1 VFEAFET
8 SATCESVLAA
18 ENALQWDF
26 PGQAVVIP
34 YDIYSNDDF
43 QQSLSTF
50 LEQASIESI
59 KQFAAV
65 TYKACAPL
73 PEIRDTPNPTLV
85 TGALMTILEA
95 SGSAL
100 NTPLLRKRV
109 RDTVSFD
116 QAYKPWR
123 RSAFYLAL
131 RVALQRHLYRI
142 LGAEKGR
149 LYYKVVMCIFLSQ
162 LLDAGVY
169 VISNEASHFLRQKLG
184 CRLAKLEVENERG
197 SSTFQDL
204 HRQIFRTFRPIM
216 EKSLTYV
223 AQYIESQW
231 EAHKRRTSRVIR
243 PIPQFANPADLKLS
257 LSLSGQYLSRAMYLR
272 FSTANSVI
280 CSPTELLGQY
290 ESTTGLKPFV
300 AVMDRYLSLSA
311 YEEHVPK
318 VYESS
323 GDRSD
328 SAACL
333 RIARKIGAYVDIV
346 NDAYIDYPEFK
357 SRQLLHLLCL
367 WMAMDRHAVH
377 CYPLLA
383 EFHPGLDP
391 AMLAVLQLSTLDDLE
406 RLRDLQLYL
415 RKRCSG
421 WCGSGAKTIF
431 DTPTEDSFAVRYYQ
445 KSKDAASLIELRN
458 EIEEDAEKNL
468 AAKEAEWHEKSEMH
482 ESKIRE
488 MAALSCIYKW
498 QKDENGIE
506 TQVHQRPCRKHKL
519 KWEAKQMTIDIL
531 EHPLPKVEPALKA
544 VIFEL
549 MCPKDFAAYRDATWL
564 ILSSY
569 AFPKQ
574 TPNESVP
581 RLRAY
586 PGLRKYAHDVVYTVT
601 LGSTTKSHLE
611 SHYAKSGFPVTFR
624 EVCRSFGLKLDYF
637 DESTKT
643 FVSRQEQP
651 SFAHL
656 FPLKLPAN
664 SPYIA
669 FEDVNRSWPSSNRVL
684 ATQTTCPADLNVH
697 EFMAWQG
704 LLLGTYA
711 RWPSLLREMGSTNL
725 SFSTDST
732 WAIVSLLLLQAG
744 PAHTDDPLRDVHSIL
759 RDSTFCRQLL
769 AQVDYRLEAIKR
781 NWREPVQLDIL
792 MSMLLKIIS
801 ATSSSRVRTIAI
813 DLISKSRTVG
823 QGWCVALQG
832 VEHEHG
838 SGQSI
843 FPIWAAVL
851 WKRTFHPI
859 IEASHKILPQMLT
872 DFIVASITLQNCLV
886 GQFDTLPHNLR
897 NAMRT
902 DEQALLK
909 ALKMFWPVPA
919 DSEGQITMYLDPDTW
934 WVAMSLSTQNAIQH
948 HVHYNF
954 VKGTLLINGQQLG
967 VLPPEYR
974 RWPIIQELFG
984 SQALSVLPSSLPGM
998 SLVISRMMPFEHW
1011 VHLGFRNKQL
1021 VIRAQHRVRNRMI
1034 LLEFVSPSVFGGER
1048 HHDLPG
1054 PLAVGCYHWL
1064 DLDTGVIEIR
1074 QQDPWKSKLGN
1085 WRLDLKTGRATRNNQ
1100 STLVDPN
1107 SELAKRVAQNF
1118 HQFEYSHNITVYQP
1132 QRGNLRVELKR
1143 LELDFVV
1150 VQGGLLLCPQL
1161 GAVIAESRLQDVGTW
1176 YGLKSK
1182 LVVRSIKDPTQRSIL
1197 LPLGESITSAEGPHI
1212 SIVIKNSGSY
1222 LRFGVNN
1229 VLGRIDCPA
1238 EPVMLYHRALWHA
1251 STTHFLPDSLTKRT
1265 GVEEALQYLRSGAY
1279 RPWSPLTARACDLL
1293 IMMAKLSPT
1302 RVYYPAT
1309 LKVMESVQWNS
1320 DLTITMQDDRYRR
1333 AVEDILNRN
1342 TEIGLFAPRDAAQHL
1357 PSMIS
1362 GNAHLENRSLFRTAS
1377 HGFGPAEV
1385 YKSRDRRLIDP
1396 ARHNAAGIAKLIHE
1410 WPSKVTNTTQL
1421 ASLFEHIPI
1430 ISGYARVFD
1439 KIQMTDILYTDI
1451 GLEWG
1456 PLVKTAQNF
1465 SHNEKFQAMFLFSLL
1480 AFSPNAD
1487 LELLRAVVSF
1497 SLLPNMKK
1505 IALPEAATYS
1515 HLRLHERPG
1524 LDVLMTPMR
1533 VAMQPFA
1540 VNQSVPAAQLSMRQ
1554 LDHERN
1560 AERACRSFAESVQAQ
1575 WPSRVLDLK
1584 ELAVVKDSLLN
1595 REDALNF
1602 VLPLWGRFVD
1612 NLIFSQHLEELQ
1624 LVLTRHAPDSTTT
1637 KHSPELLDTIRPRLY
1652 PLRMRGG
1659 ELPTLQEILS
1669 KDISAVSLDAT
1680 NCRDA
1685 TTQVLNTLPNGY
1697 SKSFPENK
1705 SAAIISGTRQKQA
1718 VSYQVKEL
1726 SKLIVPFRNSQSMVH
1741 QRYGLELEQS
1751 IKALCDH
1758 LAKPDPIQEPFNP
1771 TKLSNDLFAA
1781 KDKVRI
1787 GLEQIHHA
1795 LQRGDVRA
1803 RWLHAVGMW
1812 PNMTPLDLLTE
1823 LRSTSG
1829 VAYGPGIKETLVGLG
1844 LAITKYQ
1851 RLLRLHDARLK
1862 NRQHQVLDES
1872 NNIGHTNWSPL
1883 EYVDWLLLEIES
1895 NIMIRPEQVDV
1906 ALGTIA
1912 PHTHQNSVLQLLM
1925 GKGKTSCILPMVAL
1939 VLTSKNVFRI
1949 VVPRP
1954 LLLQS
1959 AQIMQAKLGGILNR
1973 EVMHIPFSRKTP
1985 TSKALMQT
1993 YCQMHTY
2000 IQKQSGIILALPEH
2014 ILSFKLSG
2022 LQRLCDGKID
2032 EAAVMIKAQAWLD
2045 RHARDVLDECDVSLA
2060 IRTQLIYPSG
2070 SQQTVDGHPLRWQTI
2085 QALLDLITSY
2095 LDELMLRFPNSIE
2108 VVVRSGF
2115 PFVYFL
2121 RKDAE
2126 DYLMEQV
2133 VQKVCKG
2140 QTVIL
2145 PLSGCSEFS
2154 QDNIRKFISMP
2165 LVDAEITNHV
2175 LEMFK
2180 EKRHLVDVLYHLR
2193 GLFVHRILLST
2204 LKKRW
2209 NVQYGLHPNRDPI
2222 AVPYQVHC
2230 HSIHLGQN
2238 QDTDFIQAKG
2248 VPSPTAEWG
2257 HPDVAIILTC
2267 LSFYYEGLSMAQF
2280 KQAIEHLAKADEPS
2294 IEYSLWV
2301 AEGVPE
2307 GFKNYNAVNVED
2319 VQQIRELHY
2328 HVRYVSNT
2336 LLTFNAL
2343 VLLGAN

>member
-1 VFEAFET
+1 VSGGLSTGRRDRSFYFITNDICSDHGTKSVVFEAFET
-8 SATCESVLAA
+8 SATCESVLAT

-26 PGQAVVIP
+26 PGQAVIVP

-50 LEQASIESI
+50 LEQASIEPI

-73 PEIRDTPNPTLV
+73 PEIRDTPNPTLI

-95 SGSAL
+95 SGSTF

-116 QAYKPWR
+116 QAHKPWR
-123 RSAFYLAL
+123 RSAFYLVL

-142 LGAEKGR
+142 LGADKGR
-149 LYYKVVMCIFLSQ
+149 LYYKAIMCLFLSQ
-162 LLDAGVY
+162 LLDAGVH

-184 CRLAKLEVENERG
+184 RRLAKLEVDNDRG
-197 SSTFQDL
+197 SQTFKDL
-204 HRQIFRTFRPIM
+204 HRHIFRTFRPLM
-216 EKSLTYV
+216 EKSLSFV

-231 EAHKRRTSRVIR
+231 EAHKRKTSRIIR
-243 PIPQFANPADLKLS
+243 PIPQFANPSDLRLS
-257 LSLSGQYLSRAMYLR
+257 LSLSRQYLNRAMYLG

-280 CSPTELLGQY
+280 CSPTEILGQY
-290 ESTTGLKPFV
+290 ESTTALRPFM
-300 AVMDRYLSLSA
+300 AVMDRYLTLSA

-328 SAACL
+328 SAECL

-346 NDAYIDYPEFK
+346 DDAYADYPEFK

-383 EFHPGLDP
+383 EFHPGFDP
-391 AMLAVLQLSTLDDLE
+391 AMLAVLQLSTLEDLE

-415 RKRCSG
+415 HKRCG
-421 WCGSGAKTIF
+421 KWCGSGAKTIF
-431 DTPTEDSFAVRYYQ
+431 DSPAEDSFAVRYYQ
-445 KSKDAASLIELRN
+445 ESKDATSLIELRN
-458 EIEEDAEKNL
+458 KIEEDAEEDL
-468 AAKEAEWHEKSEMH
+468 AAKETEWQEKSEIH

-488 MAALSCIYKW
+488 MASLSCIYKW
-498 QKDENGIE
+498 EKDENGIE
-506 TQVHQRPCRKHKL
+506 TQVHQKPCRKHTL
-519 KWEAKQMTIDIL
+519 KWQAKQMTIDIL
-531 EHPLPKVEPALKA
+531 EHPLPKAEAALKA

-549 MCPKDFAAYRDATWL
+549 MCPKDFAAYRNATWL

-574 TPNESVP
+574 DPIDNVP
-581 RLRAY
+581 LLCAY
-586 PGLRKYAHDVVYTVT
+586 SGLQEYANNVKPTVT

-637 DESTKT
+637 DKATNSFT
-643 FVSRQEQP
+643 SRQEQP

-656 FPLKLPAN
+656 FPLKLPPN
-664 SPYIA
+664 SPYTT
-669 FEDVNRSWPSSNRVL
+669 FEDVRKSWPTSNIVL
-684 ATQTTCPADLNVH
+684 ATQTTCPADVNVH
-697 EFMAWQG
+697 EYMAWQS

-732 WAIVSLLLLQAG
+732 WAVVSLLLLQAG

-759 RDSTFCRQLL
+759 RDGTFCRQLL
-769 AQVDYRLEAIKR
+769 AQVDYRLEAIRR
-781 NWREPVQLDIL
+781 NWREPIQLDIL

-801 ATSSSRVRTIAI
+801 ATSSPRVRTIAT
-813 DLISKSRTVG
+813 DLLSKSRTIV
-823 QGWCVALQG
+823 QGWCVALHG

-851 WKRTFHPI
+851 CKRTFHPT
-859 IEASHKILPQMLT
+859 IEASHKIPPQMLT
-872 DFIVASITLQNCLV
+872 DFIVASITLQNCLG
-886 GQFDTLPHNLR
+886 GQFDTLPYNLR
-897 NAMRT
+897 NAVLRDLAFSYSTRARMEDAMRT
-902 DEQALLK
+902 DDEQALLK
-909 ALKMFWPVPA
+909 ALKMFWPVPT
-919 DSEGQITMYLDPDTW
+919 DSESQITMYLDPDTW
-934 WVAMSLSTQNAIQH
+934 WVAMSLSTQYAMQH

-954 VKGTLLINGQQLG
+954 IKGTLLINGQELG

-984 SQALSVLPSSLPGM
+984 SQALGVLPSPLPGM
-998 SLVISRMMPFEHW
+998 SLVIDRMMPFEHW
-1011 VHLGFRNKQL
+1011 VHLGFRDKDL
-1021 VIRAQHRVRNRMI
+1021 VIRAEHRAQHRAQHSTK
-1034 LLEFVSPSVFGGER
+1034 LLEFVPPSVFGGER

-1054 PLAVGCYHWL
+1054 PLAVNCYHWL
-1064 DLDTGVIEIR
+1064 DLGTGVVEIR

-1085 WRLDLKTGRATRNNQ
+1085 WRLDLKTGRATRNNR

-1107 SELAKRVAQNF
+1107 CELAKRVAQNF

-1132 QRGNLRVELKR
+1132 QHGNLRVELKR

-1197 LPLGESITSAEGPHI
+1197 LPLGESITSVEGPHV

-1238 EPVMLYHRALWHA
+1238 EPIMLYHRALWHA
-1251 STTHFLPDSLTKRT
+1251 STTHFLPDSLNKRT

-1279 RPWSPLTARACDLL
+1279 RPWSPLTTRACDLL

-1302 RVYYPAT
+1302 RVYYPPT
-1309 LKVMESVQWNS
+1309 LKVMELVQWNP

-1333 AVEDILNRN
+1333 AIEDILNRN
-1342 TEIGLFAPRDAAQHL
+1342 TEIALFAPRDAAQHL
-1357 PSMIS
+1357 PSTMS
-1362 GNAHLENRSLFRTAS
+1362 GNIHLENRSLSRTAS
-1377 HGFGPAEV
+1377 RVFGPDEV
-1385 YKSRDRRLIDP
+1385 YKSRDGRLTDL
-1396 ARHNAAGIAKLIHE
+1396 ARDNAADIARLIHE
-1410 WPSKVTNTTQL
+1410 WPSKVTNTTHL
-1421 ASLFEHIPI
+1421 ASLFEYNPI
-1430 ISGYARVFD
+1430 ISGYARLFD
-1439 KIQMTDILYTDI
+1439 KIQMTDILHTDI
-1451 GLEWG
+1451 ALEWG
-1456 PLVKTAQNF
+1456 PLVKTALNF
-1465 SHNEKFQAMFLFSLL
+1465 SHDEKFQAMFLFSLL
-1480 AFSPNAD
+1480 AFSPNID
-1487 LELLRAVVSF
+1487 RDILRAVVSF
-1497 SLLPNMKK
+1497 SLLPDLKE
-1505 IALPEAATYS
+1505 IALPEAAAYS
-1515 HLRLHERPG
+1515 NLKLHERPG
-1524 LDVLMTPMR
+1524 LDILMSPMR
-1533 VAMQPFA
+1533 VAIQPF
-1540 VNQSVPAAQLSMRQ
+1540 VVDQNIPAAQLSMRQ

-1560 AERACRSFAESVQAQ
+1560 AERACRAFAESIQAQ
-1575 WPSRVLDLK
+1575 WPSRVLDMK
-1584 ELAVVKDSLLN
+1584 ELAIVKDTLLN

-1602 VLPLWGRFVD
+1602 VLPLWGRSVD
-1612 NLIFSQHLEELQ
+1612 NLVFSQHLEELQ
-1624 LVLTRHAPDSTTT
+1624 LLLNRHAPDSTIA
-1637 KHSPELLDTIRPRLY
+1637 KHPPEPLDTIRTRLY

-1669 KDISAVSLDAT
+1669 KDISGLDLVAT
-1680 NCRDA
+1680 DRRGA
-1685 TTQVLNTLPNGY
+1685 TTQVLNTLPNGFCN
-1697 SKSFPENK
+1697 SVSAKKS
-1705 SAAIISGTRQKQA
+1705 SAITSGTRQKEA
-1718 VSYQVKEL
+1718 VPYQVKEL
-1726 SKLIVPFRNSQSMVH
+1726 SKLITPFRTSQSMVH
-1741 QRYGLELEQS
+1741 KRYGLELEHS

-1758 LAKPDPIQEPFNP
+1758 LAKPNSIQEPFNP

-1781 KDKVRI
+1781 KEQVRI
-1787 GLEQIHHA
+1787 ILEQIRHA

-1803 RWLHAVGMW
+1803 RWLNAVGMW
-1812 PNMTPLDLLTE
+1812 PNMTPLNLLTE

-1829 VAYGPGIKETLVGLG
+1829 VAYGPGIKETLVSLG

-1851 RLLRLHDARLK
+1851 RLLRIHDAYQK
-1862 NRQHQVLDES
+1862 NRQQQVLDES
-1872 NNIGHTNWSPL
+1872 DNIGHTNWSPL

-1906 ALGTIA
+1906 ALGTIT
-1912 PHTHQNSVLQLLM
+1912 PQTHQNSVLQLLM

-1939 VLTSKNVFRI
+1939 VLTNKNLFRI
-1949 VVPRP
+1949 IVPRP

-2000 IQKQSGIILALPEH
+2000 VQKQSGIILALPEH
-2014 ILSFKLSG
+2014 VLSFKLSG

-2032 EAAVMIKAQAWLD
+2032 EASVMIKAQAWLN

-2070 SQQTVDGHPLRWQTI
+2070 SQKTVDGHPLRWQTI

-2115 PFVYFL
+2115 PLIYFL

-2126 DYLMEQV
+2126 EYLMEQV
-2133 VQKVCKG
+2133 VQKICKG
-2140 QTVIL
+2140 QTIVL
-2145 PLSGCSEFS
+2145 PLRGYSETS
-2154 QDNIRKFISMP
+2154 QENIRKFISMP
-2165 LVDAEITNHV
+2165 LIDIEVTNRV
-2175 LEMFK
+2175 LEMFT

-2209 NVQYGLHPNRDPI
+2209 NVQYGLHPTRDPI
-2222 AVPYQVHC
+2222 AVPYQV
-2230 HSIHLGQN
+2230 S
-2238 QDTDFIQAKG
+2238 
-2248 VPSPTAEWG
+2248 S
-2257 HPDVAIILTC
+2257 
-2267 LSFYYEGLSMAQF
+2267 
-2280 KQAIEHLAKADEPS
+2280 
-2294 IEYSLWV
+2294 
-2301 AEGVPE
+2301 
-2307 GFKNYNAVNVED
+2307 
-2319 VQQIRELHY
+2319 
-2328 HVRYVSNT
+2328 
-2336 LLTFNAL
+2336 
-2343 VLLGAN
+2343 